1 MDETQQ
7 HRDEPTGIHRPVNS
21 HTASV
26 EGREDEASNDR
37 PGRIIKHF
45 DFPQL
50 LARSELSLVESSLS
64 HSGEKAYELIANESL
79 SKRTF
84 IKT

>member
-1 MDETQQ
+1 MSP
-7 HRDEPTGIHRPVNS
+7 RGSTGPVNS

-26 EGREDEASNDR
+26 KSREDEASNDS
-37 PGRIIKHF
+37 PGRGIKHF